1 MRRIAFRLVLDDDF
15 ILLRDPLFRLPRGES
30 LRRRA
35 HAVLLAVAR
44 VDEAQGVVLDEARA
58 RVAAVLVV
66 HVARPERKLRQ
77 AIMHEVRHFHMSP
90 ALVLVLDAQGI
101 PLKEDVVLSR
111 VPRKPVGIVDEA
123 ERHFEMEVVV
133 PAMLQGKSLAH
144 LRVDRFLVKR
154 LVERFVC
161 HDLTPSDR
169 RACTSGRKRYQSR

>member
-1 MRRIAFRLVLDDDF
+1 MLDDDF
-15 ILLRDPLFRLPRGES
+15 ILCGDSFFRLPRGQPLCRDAPS
-30 LRRRA
+30 
-35 HAVLLAVAR
+35 VLLAVAG

-77 AIMHEVRHFHMSP
+77 AVMHEILGFHMPP

-133 PAMLQGKSLAH
+133 PTMLQGKSLAH

-169 RACTSGRKRYQSR
+169 RACTSGRKRCQSR